1 MSEHV
6 HTPRCKQ
13 LMRNLSEYVDGDLPS
28 ELCVKIEEHLKDCDN
43 CRIVVNTLRKTI
55 EIYKKSSPLS
65 ELPEDV
71 RERLFFK
78 LQLDEYRN
86 KI

>member
-6 HTPRCKQ
+6 HTTECKQ
-13 LMRNLSEYVDGDLPS
+13 LMRNFSDYLDGELQS
-28 ELCVKIEEHLKDCDN
+28 ELCVTIEDHLKNCEN
-43 CRIVVNTLRKTI
+43 CRVVVNTLRKTI
-55 EIYKKSSPLS
+55 EIYKNAPSSP

-78 LQLDEYRN
+78 LQLDEYL
-86 KI
+86 KKS